1 MTNSSNEGG
10 AITTNATEIKRF
22 IRDYYE
28 QVYINQLNNLEEMD
42 EFTYT
47 HNLLTWNHEVIKKI
61 GINLYLCKEIKSV
74 IKNLPTGVPTLAQWA
89 KKQTA
94 VAQIT
99 MEM

>member
-10 AITTNATEIKRF
+10 AITTNATEIKRI

-47 HNLLTWNHEVIKKI
+47 HNLLTWNHEVIKKNRNKLI
-61 GINLYLCKEIKSV
+61 S
-74 IKNLPTGVPTLAQWA
+74 
-89 KKQTA
+89 
-94 VAQIT
+94 
-99 MEM
+99 M